1 MVMNRSA
8 YTPAPGTLR
17 AFGFAAVYALA
28 MATGTAT
35 LIGTLGS
42 YDDDRSTGPAGPSI
56 TRAELVMKQA
66 AEPGVKPTP
75 DALLLAAGSLPN
87 DKRGY

>member
-1 MVMNRSA
+1 MLMNRSA
-8 YTPAPGTLR
+8 SSPAPGTLR
-17 AFGFAAVYALA
+17 VFGFAVAYALA
-28 MATGTAT
+28 MATGTAM

-42 YDDDRSTGPAGPSI
+42 YDDGRSTGTDGTSM

-66 AEPGVKPTP
+66 AERGVKPTP
-75 DALLLAAGSLPN
+75 DALLLAARSLPN

>member
-8 YTPAPGTLR
+8 FSPAPGTLR
-17 AFGFAAVYALA
+17 VFGFAAVYTLA
-28 MATGTAT
+28 MATGTAM

-42 YDDDRSTGPAGPSI
+42 YDDDQPTGPAGPST
-56 TRAELVMKQA
+56 TRAELVMQQA
-66 AEPGVKPTP
+66 AERGVKPTP
-75 DALLLAAGSLPN
+75 EALLLAAGSLPN